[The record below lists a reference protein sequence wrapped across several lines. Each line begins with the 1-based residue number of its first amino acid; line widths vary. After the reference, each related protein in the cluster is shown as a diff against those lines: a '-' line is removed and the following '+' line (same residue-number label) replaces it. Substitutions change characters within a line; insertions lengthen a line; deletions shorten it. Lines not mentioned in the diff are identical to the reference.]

1 MLLDSDTPQRKISVQ
16 VIRLTDLYNVLGR
29 RLACRL
35 LEAKYIVP
43 TARDARGHPLFDAQ
57 TLHRSLG
64 ALARGIGLIEARTH
78 PPGKRATCAKDELD
92 SLLIDAEQLAR
103 LLE

>member
-1 MLLDSDTPQRKISVQ
+1 MIQLN
-16 VIRLTDLYNVLGR
+16 DLYRVVGR
-29 RLACRL
+29 RLVYRL

-43 TARDARGHPLFDAQ
+43 TAHDAHGHPLFDAQ

-78 PPGKRATCAKDELD
+78 PPGKRATRAKDELD